1 LAEPVGPSVDQPGAG
16 DGPFAR
22 TVGHGMAALAGPL
35 LAMPRE
41 DIADIC
47 I

>member
-1 LAEPVGPSVDQPGAG
+1 LAERVQPGVDQPGAG

-22 TVGHGMAALAGPL
+22 TVVDGMAALAGPL